1 MDLQEN
7 LEQEVHLDSL
17 EKKDL
22 WDLLVSLDLLVLKVK
37 MEM

>member
-7 LEQEVHLDSL
+7 LEQEVHLDLL

>member
-7 LEQEVHLDSL
+7 LEQEVHLDLL

-22 WDLLVSLDLLVLKVK
+22 WDLLVSLDLLVPKVK